1 MEFTITIT
9 LVSEFILVGLLA
21 AFSVAAVVP
30 TIIIPVLFA
39 PKRPNPIKSQTFES
53 GQIPKGESRV
63 HLMMQYY
70 AYLIMFVVFDVV
82 IMFMLAWSTAFAR
95 LGPSSALVVLPF
107 LVAIF
112 IPMWYALKLAG
123 RREIW

>member
-1 MEFTITIT
+1 MQFPATIR
-9 LVSEFILVGLLA
+9 LASEFILVGLLA
-21 AFSVAAVVP
+21 AFSVVAVLP

-82 IMFMLAWSTAFAR
+82 IMFMFAWSTAFAR
-95 LGPSSALVVLPF
+95 LGPASALVVLPF
-107 LVAIF
+107 LATIF
-112 IPMWYALKLAG
+112 IPMWYALKMAG

>member
-1 MEFTITIT
+1 MAAG
-9 LVSEFILVGLLA
+9 EFILVGLFT
-21 AFSVAAVVP
+21 AFLVVAAVP
-30 TIIIPVLFA
+30 MIIIPVLFA
-39 PKRPNPIKSQTFES
+39 PKRPNPIKSQAFES
-53 GQIPKGESRV
+53 GQVPKGESRV

-82 IMFMLAWSTAFAR
+82 VMFMFAWSTAFAR

-112 IPMWYALKLAG
+112 IPMWYALKMAG
-123 RREIW
+123 RRELW